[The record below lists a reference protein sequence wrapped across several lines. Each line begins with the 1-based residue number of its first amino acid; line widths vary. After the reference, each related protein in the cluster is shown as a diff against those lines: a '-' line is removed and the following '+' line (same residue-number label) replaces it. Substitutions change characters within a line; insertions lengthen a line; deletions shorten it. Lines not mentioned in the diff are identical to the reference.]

1 MCKGGEKIVITF
13 QKKEEWFKFY
23 DTQGNPIERKI
34 EVRFDPLTWESS
46 RLVADAGLKL
56 TPKDFTELANQTSG
70 AKCPFCS
77 ENLLKLTP
85 VFPKELSDA
94 GRITQGEATL
104 FPNLFPYGKHNGV
117 TIFSGQH
124 YVRLEEF
131 TVSMIKDAFIAAQT
145 YIQKVKETDKE
156 ARYASIN
163 WNYLPYSG
171 GSILHPHIHV
181 IVSDSPTNY
190 QRQLENSANQ
200 FEGGKD
206 YYTSL
211 YEIEKSLGE
220 RWIGEKGEVAWVT
233 AFAPK
238 GHNDFMA
245 IFRNKY
251 SIDEVAEQDWIH
263 FAEGL
268 KGIFST
274 LTEQGF
280 DSFNMALNVSMDETS
295 KQPINTRLIP
305 RFSFGMLD
313 TSDVSVF
320 QSLHGEPLSF
330 KTPEDVA
337 EKARGNF

>member
-1 MCKGGEKIVITF
+1 MVTF

-23 DTQGNPIERKI
+23 DSQGNLIERKI
-34 EVRFDPLTWESS
+34 EVRFDPLTGESS
-46 RLVADAGLKL
+46 RLVTDAGLKL
-56 TPKDFTELANQTSG
+56 TPKDFTNLAQQTGG
-70 AKCPFCS
+70 AKCPFCQ

-85 VFPKELSDA
+85 VFPKELSDS
-94 GRITQGEATL
+94 GRIAQGEATL

-117 TIFSGQH
+117 AIFSGQH

-131 TVSMIKDAFIAAQT
+131 TVTMIKDAFLAAQA
-145 YIQKVKETDKE
+145 YILKVKEMDKE

-171 GSILHPHIHV
+171 GSILHPHIQV
-181 IVSDSPTNY
+181 IISDSPTNY
-190 QRQLENSANQ
+190 QRQLEKGANQ
-200 FEGGKD
+200 FEGEKD
-206 YYTSL
+206 YYASL
-211 YEIEKSLGE
+211 YEIEKSLEE
-220 RWIGEKGEVAWVT
+220 RWIGEKGNVAWMH

-238 GHNDFMA
+238 GHNDFLT

-251 SIDEVAEQDWIH
+251 SIDEVKEQDWIH

-274 LTEQGF
+274 LIEQGF
-280 DSFNMALNVSMDETS
+280 DSFNMAMNVPMDDTA
-295 KQPINTRLIP
+295 KQPIHARLIP

-320 QSLHGEPLSF
+320 QSLHGESLSF
-330 KTPEDVA
+330 KVPEEIA